1 MSEEKERKVD
11 KSTERKAEARL
22 KTVVSSIEGKA
33 EEYGMTKRTLYS
45 ILGILGCFVLTVVMS
60 ITGMGF
66 DNSVF
71 MTWNY
76 WTGMIIQFAISI
88 FAMITGQ
95 QIGDDTQ
102 RNKPDSQY
110 RKELKKYSTERK
122 RVDDN
127 GIFEYFDAW
136 LECYRQRK
144 IEKKIRET
152 LQDFGIKQPAVLD
165 LDQSELDNL
174 KSPWVKSWVG
184 TEYEDKY
191 IDKATGKHETAF
203 KSLTEEQIEVIR
215 QIMRGYVTVSN
226 VSASYFMDALKNTS
240 ADEWER
246 AAKAE
251 KKKGGK
257 LASGYSYRLIVMLLL
272 SVIVNGLTAVPY
284 DSAGGVAL
292 NIATRIF
299 ILISSAIWGV
309 YLGFKVVEM
318 DIVFLAYKTGIIK
331 LYADEVE
338 SGAYKIETIEKQARE
353 DYDNYIKQ
361 GDDEDGRTRKEE
373 NEP

>member
-1 MSEEKERKVD
+1 MSDASEKK
-11 KSTERKAEARL
+11 TERKL
-22 KTVVSSIEGKA
+22 KAVVSSIEGRA

-45 ILGILGCFVLTVVMS
+45 ILGILGCFILTVVMS

-71 MTWNY
+71 LTWNY

-88 FAMITGQ
+88 FSMITGQ

-110 RKELKKYSTERK
+110 RKGLGKYSVQRK
-122 RVDDN
+122 RIDDN
-127 GIFEYFDAW
+127 GIFEYFDLW
-136 LECYRQRK
+136 LENYRQRK

-165 LDQSELDNL
+165 LDLTELDNL
-174 KSPWVKSWVG
+174 KKPWKTDWTG
-184 TEYEDKY
+184 TEYENKY
-191 IDKATGKHETAF
+191 TDPITGKHETTF
-203 KSLTEEQIEVIR
+203 KSLSDEQIEAVR
-215 QIMRGYVTVSN
+215 QIMQGYVTVSN
-226 VSASYFMDALKNTS
+226 VSASYFMDALKGTS

-246 AAKAE
+246 AAKAD

-284 DSAGGVAL
+284 ESAGGVAL

-299 ILISSAIWGV
+299 ILISSTVWGV
-309 YLGFKVVEM
+309 YLGFKVVDM
-318 DIVFLAYKTGIIK
+318 DIVFLSYKTSVVK

-338 SGAYKIETIEKQARE
+338 SGAYRIETIEKQALE
-353 DYDNYIKQ
+353 DYDNYMNQ
-361 GDDEDGRTRKEE
+361 GEEGDGRERKEE